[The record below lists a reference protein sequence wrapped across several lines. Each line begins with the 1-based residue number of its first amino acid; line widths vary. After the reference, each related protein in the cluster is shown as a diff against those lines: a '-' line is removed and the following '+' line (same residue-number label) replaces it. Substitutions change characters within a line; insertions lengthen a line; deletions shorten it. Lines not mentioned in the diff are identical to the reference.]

1 MEKIREGCFGTA
13 YDFDDEECKTC
24 ILKEECRKYYEL
36 AKNSSEL
43 NADTRDCFGKLYDPE
58 NRYCKI
64 CVLSEKC
71 AQKSGKSE
79 KEKSEKEVKK
89 MEEIKKEEIK
99 KEEEVKVEEV
109 KKEGKVKKEEVEKKA
124 KTKTPVAKVRREAVI
139 VKIGA
144 YELDL
149 NHPRVRIHPAYE
161 MRYHKFGNPWQG
173 LAEEKRLWKGG
184 RMFSGKYQ
192 VCYEWMRS
200 VKEFSIQAAVEK
212 FSDKVVRGVVKR
224 THPVGM
230 VKYDPQRGVF
240 RFINPGEKSDD
251 LI

>member
-1 MEKIREGCFGTA
+1 MEKIREGCFGIA
-13 YDFDDEECKTC
+13 FDSNDEECRVC
-24 ILKEECRKYYEL
+24 ILRDECRKYYEL

-64 CVLSEKC
+64 CVLSQKC
-71 AQKSGKSE
+71 AQNSG
-79 KEKSEKEVKK
+79 KEVKK
-89 MEEIKKEEIK
+89 MEEIKKEEVK
-99 KEEEVKVEEV
+99 KEEE
-109 KKEGKVKKEEVEKKA
+109 KKEEVEKKA
-124 KTKTPVAKVRREAVI
+124 ETKTSKAAKTRREAVI

-161 MRYHKFGNPWQG
+161 MRYHKYANPWQG

-184 RMFSGKYQ
+184 AMFSGKYQ

-200 VKEFSIQAAVEK
+200 VKEFSVQSALEK
-212 FSDKVVRGVVKR
+212 FPDKVVRGVIKR
-224 THPVGM
+224 AHSVGII
-230 VKYDPQRGVF
+230 KYDKQRGIFKFV
-240 RFINPGEKSDD
+240 NPGEKSDD